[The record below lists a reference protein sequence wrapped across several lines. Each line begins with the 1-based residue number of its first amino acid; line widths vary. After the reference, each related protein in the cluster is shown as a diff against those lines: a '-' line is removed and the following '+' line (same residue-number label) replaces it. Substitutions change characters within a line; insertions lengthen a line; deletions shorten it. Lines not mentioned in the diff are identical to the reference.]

1 VEITEIKIKL
11 VPRGANK
18 LKGFASIT
26 FDNSFVVK
34 DVRIIQGL
42 KGTIVAMPAK
52 KLTFRCFKCGFKN
65 TLRSKFCSECG
76 RRVHANYSKR
86 NPATG
91 RPVLQVDVAHPIN
104 PETRKMIEEKV
115 VAAYDVEAQ
124 KQQEALQAAQGEAI
138 SQVQNAIRSAGGF
151 ADEDDV
157 DLEDFE
163 ETQAGAPAAAPA
175 PEPSPVSSPAPGE
188 TTPVPPPPQAEPP
201 PQ

>member
-1 VEITEIKIKL
+1 VEITEIKIKI

-26 FDNSFVVK
+26 FDNAFVIK

-65 TLRSKFCSECG
+65 NLRAKFCSECG
-76 RRVHANYSKR
+76 RRVHANFSRR
-86 NPATG
+86 NPTTG

-115 VAAYDVEAQ
+115 IAAYDAEYAKFNEA
-124 KQQEALQAAQGEAI
+124 ARAAQGEAI
-138 SQVQNAIRSAGGF
+138 GQVQNAIRAAGGF
-151 ADEDDV
+151 DD
-157 DLEDFE
+157 DDFDSEDFE
-163 ETQAGAPAAAPA
+163 ETETHASTAPA
-175 PEPSPVSSPAPGE
+175 PAPAPAPVP
-188 TTPVPPPPQAEPP
+188 TPTEPPPPAPAPTEPQ

>member
-1 VEITEIKIKL
+1 MEITEIKIKI

-26 FDNSFVVK
+26 FDNAFVVK

-65 TLRSKFCSECG
+65 TLRAKFCSECG
-76 RRVHANYSKR
+76 RRVHANFSRR
-86 NPATG
+86 NPTTG

-104 PETRKMIEEKV
+104 PDTRKMIEEKV
-115 VAAYDVEAQ
+115 IAAFDAEFEKFRQA
-124 KQQEALQAAQGEAI
+124 AQAAQGEAI
-138 SQVQNAIRSAGGF
+138 GQVQNAIRAAGGF
-151 ADEDDV
+151 DEDDF
-157 DLEDFE
+157 DSEDFE
-163 ETQAGAPAAAPA
+163 EGETQASTAPAPAPAPA
-175 PEPSPVSSPAPGE
+175 PEPAPAEPAAPPAP
-188 TTPVPPPPQAEPP
+188 AEPQ